1 MMIIMSDTTDDI
13 RSAVVAVRH
22 AFELLQPAA
31 TCIFLDAIHES
42 AGAQS
47 INQSIASLRAV
58 VESSTLVVG
67 HDLVVGRNVK
77 PDFKVPCCKHA
88 IL

>member
-1 MMIIMSDTTDDI
+1 MTWYTRDDLI
-13 RSAVVAVRH
+13 SAVVAVRH
-22 AFELLQPAA
+22 AFELLQPAW
-31 TCIFLDAIHES
+31 TCIFLTAIHES

-47 INQSIASLRAV
+47 INQSINQSRAV

-77 PDFKVPCCKHA
+77 PDFKVPCY
-88 IL
+88 

>member
-31 TCIFLDAIHES
+31 TCIFLNAIHDS
-42 AGAQS
+42 AGDQS
-47 INQSIASLRAV
+47 INQSRAV
-58 VESSTLVVG
+58 VESPTLVVG